1 MNQKDPI
8 TIALRKKKIRI
19 FSLLILLGL
28 VFWGWGAQFY
38 SPRQEIAPL
47 ASVGGDFSLS
57 PLSPGFGF
65 SGPGGYRNPL
75 LDYPD
80 PARMRTFSYRLGLY
94 TDKTR
99 LLIKDICAD
108 EYYAILIYRKG
119 DDYRVQPN
127 AALYNSAQLCASGK
141 RFVVEIDLMGVLR
154 DTPGSYYYFVAD
166 QGKVGEWR
174 NPR

>member
-1 MNQKDPI
+1 MNQKDLI
-8 TIALRKKKIRI
+8 AIALQKKKTRI
-19 FSLLILLGL
+19 LFLLILLGL
-28 VFWGWGAQFY
+28 VFGGWGVRFY
-38 SPRQEIAPL
+38 SPREDVTPL
-47 ASVGGDFSLS
+47 ASVGGGFSLS

-65 SGPGGYRNPL
+65 SGPGGYHNPL
-75 LDYPD
+75 LGYPD

-94 TDKTR
+94 TDKDQ

-127 AALYNSAQLCASGK
+127 SALYNSAQSCVSGE
-141 RFVVEIDLMGVLR
+141 RFSVEIDLLRVLR

-166 QGKVGEWR
+166 QGRVGEWR